1 MRKIV
6 YMMNFK
12 GRRSQAS
19 SGPKLR
25 TTSSAT
31 SCVVS
36 TVVCTTGVETNC
48 RASPGELAFLESESR
63 LTGPGLFE
71 EHGVIAFGDNSDHL
85 LRFSTLGQGYL
96 TAGPEPGI
104 MAGSAVWKVDGG
116 EGQFAQARGFISST
130 FTLTAE
136 GELSDFHCGLILL
149 PDSPSNS

>member
-1 MRKIV
+1 M
-6 YMMNFK
+6 
-12 GRRSQAS
+12 
-19 SGPKLR
+19 
-25 TTSSAT
+25 
-31 SCVVS
+31 S
-36 TVVCTTGVETNC
+36 TVVCTTGIESAC
-48 RASPGELAFLESESR
+48 RFSAGELAFLESESR

-71 EHGVIAFGDNSDHL
+71 EDGVIAFGDNNDHL

-116 EGQFAQARGFISST
+116 EGQFAEARGFISST
-130 FTLTAE
+130 FTLTAA